1 VPYPSAAC
9 DDARM
14 PGFHHLWIVE
24 AELEVRNPTGD
35 DPRCER
41 LFEALSKYA
50 GEETSPYP
58 TQAARDDDGWVEV
71 TFPVW
76 APTRWAAIASGAAVL
91 AESCSGSGLDVGVT
105 RLTAGESSEE
115 LTRYRERTREL
126 EATR

>member
-1 VPYPSAAC
+1 
-9 DDARM
+9 M

-24 AELEVRNPTGD
+24 AELEVRNPEGQ

-41 LFEALSKYA
+41 LFAGLAKFA

-58 TQAARDDDGWVEV
+58 TQAAREDDGWVEV

-91 AESCSGSGLDVGVT
+91 AEACADSGMDVGVA
-105 RLTAGESSEE
+105 RVTAGESSEE
-115 LTRYRERTREL
+115 LLQYRDRTRGL